1 MALFLAALL
10 GVGVSLAAPIDL
22 PPSDVRLD
30 LGGKTEVVRGWEW
43 PGWNGYCLSISNGTL
58 SVTGR
63 MHPRHGST
71 DILRGGVLRFE
82 DGSSYMPGAGDA
94 QSRTTRVWAGGTL
107 DLSHG
112 ALNPFNSRFI
122 IEKGGLVR
130 IGCDLRSVPHGNK
143 WLARGGRIVVTDHV
157 DFAMNEFL
165 VDTNAVLEVEV
176 AEGKIADLTNV
187 ALAPGAR
194 LKTLGKGVAIRSHD
208 DPRWAKCQTQRALD
222 RMDIH
227 ARGDTANRC
236 YCIYFAPEATNIV
249 RRVAYKCPEFGAFTT
264 RLPYFHMRYPADAK
278 GPFDVQ
284 VLVEAQD
291 GTRVKKTITVPW
303 NPNPIGKPF
312 PNDRILLG
320 TVAYGPGLEIGRAHV

>member
-1 MALFLAALL
+1 MALFLTALL

-157 DFAMNEFL
+157 DFAMNCARRQTE
-165 VDTNAVLEVEV
+165 DARQ
-176 AEGKIADLTNV
+176 GRRDP
-187 ALAPGAR
+187 LA
-194 LKTLGKGVAIRSHD
+194 
-208 DPRWAKCQTQRALD
+208 
-222 RMDIH
+222 
-227 ARGDTANRC
+227 
-236 YCIYFAPEATNIV
+236 
-249 RRVAYKCPEFGAFTT
+249 
-264 RLPYFHMRYPADAK
+264 
-278 GPFDVQ
+278 
-284 VLVEAQD
+284 
-291 GTRVKKTITVPW
+291 
-303 NPNPIGKPF
+303 
-312 PNDRILLG
+312 
-320 TVAYGPGLEIGRAHV
+320 

>member
-1 MALFLAALL
+1 MALFLTALL

-112 ALNPFNSRFI
+112 ALNPFNSR
-122 IEKGGLVR
+122 
-130 IGCDLRSVPHGNK
+130 CPH
-143 WLARGGRIVVTDHV
+143 
-157 DFAMNEFL
+157 
-165 VDTNAVLEVEV
+165 
-176 AEGKIADLTNV
+176 
-187 ALAPGAR
+187 P
-194 LKTLGKGVAIRSHD
+194 S
-208 DPRWAKCQTQRALD
+208 
-222 RMDIH
+222 
-227 ARGDTANRC
+227 
-236 YCIYFAPEATNIV
+236 
-249 RRVAYKCPEFGAFTT
+249 
-264 RLPYFHMRYPADAK
+264 
-278 GPFDVQ
+278 
-284 VLVEAQD
+284 
-291 GTRVKKTITVPW
+291 
-303 NPNPIGKPF
+303 
-312 PNDRILLG
+312 
-320 TVAYGPGLEIGRAHV
+320 